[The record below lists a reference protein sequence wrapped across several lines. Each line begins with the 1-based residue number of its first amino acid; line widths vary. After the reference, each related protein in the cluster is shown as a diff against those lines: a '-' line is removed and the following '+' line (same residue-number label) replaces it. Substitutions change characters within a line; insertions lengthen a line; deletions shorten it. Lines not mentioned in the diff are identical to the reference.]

1 MAPGFVVIGH
11 VVRDLIRGGW
21 RLGGTA
27 TFAAVQAQRLG
38 LTVGV
43 VTRAGPDI
51 SLAELLPDIE
61 VAGRQSKA
69 TTSFENLYDAGHR
82 RQRVLMQAEP
92 LSTDDIPPEWLS
104 SALVLVGPVCG
115 EAPPELAEAFPSSL
129 AGVSAQGWLRGLD
142 ADRRVQRQAWSGAP
156 FWRGARIVFVSD
168 EDLEGHEEQLDRWA
182 DETAIVAV
190 TRAGRG
196 ARVHSDGAWRE
207 IDAFPAHEIDPT
219 GAGDVFATAFLARLH
234 ETDGVA
240 DASRFACAA
249 AACSVEG
256 AGTDRIAGR
265 DAIEAR
271 MARHPEIA
279 LR

>member
-1 MAPGFVVIGH
+1 VAPDFVVIGH
-11 VVRDLIRGGW
+11 VVRDVIPGGW

-38 LTVGV
+38 LVVGV

-51 SLAELLPDIE
+51 SLAELLPKMSL
-61 VAGRQSKA
+61 AGRQAKA
-69 TTSFENLYDAGHR
+69 TTTFENLYDAGHR
-82 RQRVLMQAEP
+82 RQRVLTQAEP
-92 LSTDDIPPEWLS
+92 LSADDVPAEWR
-104 SALVLVGPVCG
+104 SAPLVLMGPVCG
-115 EAPPELAEAFPSSL
+115 EVPAELAEVFPQSL

-156 FWRGARIVFVSD
+156 FWRGARVVFVSD
-168 EDLEGHEEQLDRWA
+168 EDLEGHEEQVDRWA
-182 DETAIVAV
+182 EETPIVAV

-207 IDAFPAHEIDPT
+207 IDAFPADEIDPT

-240 DASRFACAA
+240 EATRFACAA

-256 AGTDRIAGR
+256 PGTDRIAGR
-265 DAIEAR
+265 AVIEER